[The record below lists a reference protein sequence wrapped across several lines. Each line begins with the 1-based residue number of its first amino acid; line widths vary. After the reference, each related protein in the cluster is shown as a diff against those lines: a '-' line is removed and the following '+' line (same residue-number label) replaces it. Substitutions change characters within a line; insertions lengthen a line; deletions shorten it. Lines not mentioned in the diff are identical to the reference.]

1 MDEQKNGIAK
11 LPRQTRAERLNTA
24 LYKKMF
30 AEQERYRVWLLSQ
43 TPEEILNHTYEYTTR
58 EDILLC
64 MEYEE
69 ISAKQALALLAL
81 PDPLN
86 TVFDEYDRLL
96 NATCRTFLKRSASGR
111 TWRSSGSK
119 SNGPVLND
127 RGDSNCQ
134 QSRNPFFCLRR
145 RPHGTLHAAAKYIC
159 LSSPPP
165 PTISSIA
172 FGISS

>member
-30 AEQERYRVWLLSQ
+30 AEQERYRAWLLSQ

-96 NATCRTFLKRSASGR
+96 NSHMQDISEAICQRADMEIEWQQEQRASLER
-111 TWRSSGSK
+111 
-119 SNGPVLND
+119 
-127 RGDSNCQ
+127 
-134 QSRNPFFCLRR
+134 
-145 RPHGTLHAAAKYIC
+145 
-159 LSSPPP
+159 
-165 PTISSIA
+165 
-172 FGISS
+172 